1 MLNID
6 CPWCGNRHET
16 EFHYGGEAHIARP
29 ENPEMLS
36 DKEWA
41 DFLFMRKNTKGLFQE
56 RWCHSNGCRR
66 WFNVLRNTVSHEIVA
81 VYKMGETPPNISL
94 KTGTSS

>member
-29 ENPEMLS
+29 ENPESLS

-56 RWCHSNGCRR
+56 RWSHSNGCRR
-66 WFNVLRNTVSHEIVA
+66 WFNVLRNTVSHEIIA

-94 KTGTSS
+94 KTGKSS